1 MLEEDLRDNRTTRKR
16 YIQLTLLVW
25 AAMIGVDFF
34 LHGGLLA
41 AIYVQESPFLLSP
54 MESFRRIPLGY
65 LALLVSAGFLVWIIN
80 RAVAE
85 GWRRGLIA
93 GACIGA
99 VMGVSLTLGLYSIST
114 ASPQLLAA
122 WFAGQ
127 VLEMGIAGVV
137 IGQGL
142 AIDTLR
148 SLTRVVIFG
157 VILLFV
163 ATIVLQSIGLSPSI
177 VIR

>member
-1 MLEEDLRDNRTTRKR
+1 MLEEDLRDNCTTRKK
-16 YIQLTLLVW
+16 YVQLTLLVW

-41 AIYVQESPFLLSP
+41 SIYVQESPFLLSP
-54 MESFRRIPLGY
+54 MESFRRIPVGY
-65 LALLVSAGFLVWIIN
+65 LALLVSAGFLVWIMN

-99 VMGVSLTLGLYSIST
+99 VMGVSLNLGLYSIST

-137 IGQGL
+137 VGQGL
-142 AIDTLR
+142 AIDRLR
-148 SLTRVVIFG
+148 ILTRVVISG
-157 VILLFV
+157 VILLLV
-163 ATIVLQSIGLSPSI
+163 ATIVLQSVGLSPSAA
-177 VIR
+177 IR

>member
-1 MLEEDLRDNRTTRKR
+1 MLEEDLRDNRITRKR

-41 AIYVQESPFLLSP
+41 AVYVQKSPFLLSP

-65 LALLVSAGFLVWIIN
+65 LALLVSAGFLVWIMN
-80 RAVAE
+80 RAGAE

-93 GACIGA
+93 GTCIGA

-127 VLEMGIAGVV
+127 VFEMGIAGAV

-148 SLTRVVIFG
+148 NLTRVVILG

-163 ATIVLQSIGLSPSI
+163 ATIVLQSVGLAPSI
-177 VIR
+177 AIR

>member
-1 MLEEDLRDNRTTRKR
+1 MLEEDLLDNRTTRKR
-16 YIQLTLLVW
+16 YIQLTLLGW
-25 AAMIGVDFF
+25 IAMIGVDFF

-41 AIYVQESPFLLSP
+41 VVYAQGSPFLLLP

-65 LALLVSAGFLVWIIN
+65 LALLVSAGFLVWIMN
-80 RAVAE
+80 RAAVK
-85 GWRRGLIA
+85 GWRTGLIA
-93 GACIGA
+93 GACIGV

-142 AIDTLR
+142 AIDTFR
-148 SLTRVVIFG
+148 GLTFAVIFG
-157 VILLFV
+157 FVFLFV
-163 ATIVLQSIGLSPSI
+163 ATIVLQSVGLSPAI
-177 VIR
+177 VIG